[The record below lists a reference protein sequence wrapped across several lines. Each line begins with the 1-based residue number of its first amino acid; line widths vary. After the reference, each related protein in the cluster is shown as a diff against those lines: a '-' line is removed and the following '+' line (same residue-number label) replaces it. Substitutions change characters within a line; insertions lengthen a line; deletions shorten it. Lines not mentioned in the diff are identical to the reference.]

1 MLVLP
6 QLTPTAATMIV
17 HLDLEDMVAA
27 SDTIVEG
34 KVEAL
39 RTFWQGKQ
47 ILTEVTLRVSRAHKG
62 AASEKLAFIQMGGS
76 VKEPFPVTMTVP
88 GAPIQSVGDEGFYF
102 LEPRSPGQK
111 MIVGLSLGRVLKQ
124 RDADGEFIMHQGK
137 RLTAGEFADEI
148 RRAIAGQSRR
158 PDPGSKR

>member
-1 MLVLP
+1 
-6 QLTPTAATMIV
+6 MIARLG
-17 HLDLEDMVAA
+17 LDDMVAA

-34 KVEAL
+34 RVQAL
-39 RTFWQGKQ
+39 RSFWQGKQ
-47 ILTEVTLRVSRAHKG
+47 ILTEVTLSVVRAHKG
-62 AASEKLAFIQMGGS
+62 AAGAQLAFIQMGGS

-88 GAPIQSVGDEGFYF
+88 GAPIQSIGEEGFYF

-124 RDADGEFIMHQGK
+124 RDADGEFIMHEGK

-158 PDPGSKR
+158 PNPGSNR